1 MAHFDLSLYE
11 TVAQRLERWHKYFES
26 TQTPTKI
33 ITSIHHYDGS
43 TIIMKAEG
51 WVLYMHKA
59 TTKDYE
65 RGEWICLATG
75 YAEEVFGNSPVNKT
89 SFLENCETSAIGRM
103 ISNSPIGHTGE
114 RASSTEMEK
123 VNRINSAPAKP
134 DSHGSATPKQI
145 GFLKSL
151 ARGKGWDDLQLLEYI
166 HRLLQ
171 VNDVVVETLT
181 AGQCSA
187 VIDGLKK

>member
-11 TVAQRLERWHKYFES
+11 TVAQRLVRWWTEY
-26 TQTPTKI
+26 PDGRI

-43 TIIMKAEG
+43 TIIMRAECYNNDDR
-51 WVLYMHKA
+51 L
-59 TTKDYE
+59 
-65 RGEWICLATG
+65 IATG

-89 SFLENCETSAIGRM
+89 SFLENCETSAIGRA
-103 ISNSPIGHTGE
+103 ISNSRIGHTGE
-114 RASSTEMEK
+114 RASSTEMDK
-123 VNRINSAPAKP
+123 VNRVNSQPARP
-134 DSHGSATPKQI
+134 DTHGSATPKQI

-151 ARGKGWDDLQLLEYI
+151 ARGKGWDDLQLLDYI
-166 HRLLQ
+166 HKLLR
-171 VNDVVVETLT
+171 VDDVIVETLT

>member
-11 TVAQRLERWHKYFES
+11 TVAQRLVRWWAEF
-26 TQTPTKI
+26 PDGRI

-43 TIIMKAEG
+43 TIIMRAECYNNDDR
-51 WVLYMHKA
+51 L
-59 TTKDYE
+59 
-65 RGEWICLATG
+65 IATG
-75 YAEEVFGNSPVNKT
+75 DAEEVFGNSPVNKT
-89 SFLENCETSAIGRM
+89 SFLENCETSAIGRA
-103 ISNSPIGHTGE
+103 ISNSRIGHTGE
-114 RASSTEMEK
+114 RASVSEMEK
-123 VNRINSAPAKP
+123 VNRVNSTPRP

-151 ARGKGWDDLQLLEYI
+151 ARGKGWDDVHLLEYI

-171 VNDVVVETLT
+171 VDDVVVETLT

>member
-1 MAHFDLSLYE
+1 LGGLLMAHFDLSLYE
-11 TVAQRLERWHKYFES
+11 TVAQRLERWWTKYE
-26 TQTPTKI
+26 TGRI
-33 ITSIHHYDGS
+33 ITTIHHYDGS
-43 TIIMKAEG
+43 TIIMRAEG
-51 WVLYMHKA
+51 YNNDDRL
-59 TTKDYE
+59 
-65 RGEWICLATG
+65 IATG

-123 VNRINSAPAKP
+123 VNRINSAPAKT

-151 ARGKGWDDLQLLEYI
+151 ARGKGWDDLKLLEFMQ
-166 HRLLQ
+166 HALQ

-181 AGQCSA
+181 FDQASKVISA
-187 VIDGLKK
+187 MKL

>member
-1 MAHFDLSLYE
+1 MAHFDLALYE
-11 TVAQRLERWHKYFES
+11 TVAQRLVRWWTEY
-26 TQTPTKI
+26 PDGRI

-43 TIIMKAEG
+43 TIIMRAECYNNDDR
-51 WVLYMHKA
+51 L
-59 TTKDYE
+59 
-65 RGEWICLATG
+65 IATG

-89 SFLENCETSAIGRM
+89 SFLENCETSAIGRA
-103 ISNSPIGHTGE
+103 ISNSRIGHTGE

-123 VNRINSAPAKP
+123 VNRVNSEPARP

-151 ARGKGWDDLQLLEYI
+151 ARGKGWDDLQLLDYI
-166 HRLLQ
+166 HKLLR
-171 VNDVVVETLT
+171 VDDVIVETLT

>member
-11 TVAQRLERWHKYFES
+11 TVAQRLVRWWTEY
-26 TQTPTKI
+26 PDGRI

-43 TIIMKAEG
+43 TIIMRAECYNNDDR
-51 WVLYMHKA
+51 L
-59 TTKDYE
+59 
-65 RGEWICLATG
+65 IATG

-89 SFLENCETSAIGRM
+89 SFLENCETSAIGRA
-103 ISNSPIGHTGE
+103 ISNSRIGHTGE

-123 VNRINSAPAKP
+123 VNRVNSEPARS
-134 DSHGSATPKQI
+134 DTHGSATPKQI

-151 ARGKGWDDLQLLEYI
+151 ARGKGWDDLQLLDYI
-166 HRLLQ
+166 HKLLR
-171 VNDVVVETLT
+171 VDDVVVETLT

>member
-11 TVAQRLERWHKYFES
+11 TVAQRLVRWWTEY
-26 TQTPTKI
+26 PDGRI

-43 TIIMKAEG
+43 TIIMRAECYNNDDR
-51 WVLYMHKA
+51 L
-59 TTKDYE
+59 
-65 RGEWICLATG
+65 IATG

-89 SFLENCETSAIGRM
+89 SFLENCETSAIGRA
-103 ISNSPIGHTGE
+103 ISNSRIGHTGE

-123 VNRINSAPAKP
+123 VNRVNSEPARS
-134 DSHGSATPKQI
+134 DTHGSATPKQI

-151 ARGKGWDDLQLLEYI
+151 ARGKGWDDLQLLDYI
-166 HRLLQ
+166 HKLLR
-171 VNDVVVETLT
+171 VDDVVVETLT
-181 AGQCSA
+181 AGQCSV

>member
-11 TVAQRLERWHKYFES
+11 TVAQRLERWWAAFEGGR
-26 TQTPTKI
+26 I
-33 ITSIHHYDGS
+33 ITTIHHYDGS
-43 TIIMKAEG
+43 TIIMRAEG
-51 WVLYMHKA
+51 YNNEDRL
-59 TTKDYE
+59 
-65 RGEWICLATG
+65 IATG

-151 ARGKGWDDLQLLEYI
+151 QRGKGWDDVMLLEYI

-171 VNDVVVETLT
+171 VDDVVVETLT
-181 AGQCSA
+181 FGQCSA

>member
-11 TVAQRLERWHKYFES
+11 TVAERLQRWHKYFEIL
-26 TQTPTKI
+26 QTPTKI
-33 ITSIHHYDGS
+33 MTSIYHYDGS

-51 WVLYMHKA
+51 WSLYTHK
-59 TTKDYE
+59 D
-65 RGEWICLATG
+65 GSVEWICLATG

-103 ISNSPIGHTGE
+103 ISNSCIGHLGE

-123 VNRINSAPAKP
+123 VNRINNAPAKT

-171 VNDVVVETLT
+171 VDDCVVETLT

>member
-11 TVAQRLERWHKYFES
+11 TVAERLERWWKHFEALS
-26 TQTPTKI
+26 TQSKI
-33 ITSIHHYDGS
+33 ITSIYHYDGS

-51 WVLYMHKA
+51 WCLYHHK
-59 TTKDYE
+59 D
-65 RGEWICLATG
+65 GSVEWICLSTG
-75 YAEEVFGNSPVNKT
+75 FAEEIFGNSPVNKT

-114 RASSTEMEK
+114 RSSSTEMEK

-171 VNDVVVETLT
+171 VDDVVVETLT

>member
-11 TVAQRLERWHKYFES
+11 TVAQRLVRWWTEY
-26 TQTPTKI
+26 PDGRI

-43 TIIMKAEG
+43 TIIMRAECYNNDDR
-51 WVLYMHKA
+51 L
-59 TTKDYE
+59 
-65 RGEWICLATG
+65 IATG

-89 SFLENCETSAIGRM
+89 SFLENCETSAIGRA
-103 ISNSPIGHTGE
+103 ISNSRIGHTGE

-123 VNRINSAPAKP
+123 VNRVNSEPARS
-134 DSHGSATPKQI
+134 DTHGSATPKQI

-151 ARGKGWDDLQLLEYI
+151 ARGKGWDDLQLLDYI
-166 HRLLQ
+166 HKLLR
-171 VNDVVVETLT
+171 VDDVIVETLT
-181 AGQCSA
+181 AGQCSV

>member
-1 MAHFDLSLYE
+1 MAGFDVSLYE
-11 TVAQRLERWHKYFES
+11 TVAQRLVRWWAEFEDGR
-26 TQTPTKI
+26 I
-33 ITSIHHYDGS
+33 ITTIHHYDGS
-43 TIIMKAEG
+43 TIIMRAEG
-51 WVLYMHKA
+51 YNNEDRL
-59 TTKDYE
+59 
-65 RGEWICLATG
+65 IATG

-103 ISNSPIGHTGE
+103 ISNSKIGHTGE
-114 RASSTEMEK
+114 RASSEEMQK
-123 VNRINSAPAKP
+123 VNRVTSAAVPRP

-151 ARGKGWDDLQLLEYI
+151 ARGKGWDDIQLLEYI

-171 VNDVVVETLT
+171 VDDVIVETLT

-187 VIDGLKK
+187 VIDGIKK

>member
-1 MAHFDLSLYE
+1 MAFDLSLYE
-11 TVAQRLERWHKYFES
+11 TVAQRLVRWHKYFEMS
-26 TQTPTKI
+26 QTPTKI

-43 TIIMKAEG
+43 TVIMKAEG
-51 WVLYMHKA
+51 WALYTHKDGA
-59 TTKDYE
+59 V
-65 RGEWICLATG
+65 EWICLATG

-89 SFLENCETSAIGRM
+89 SYIENCETSCIGRM
-103 ISNSPIGHTGE
+103 ISNSCIGHLGGADSGQ
-114 RASSTEMEK
+114 RASVTEMEK

-134 DSHGSATPKQI
+134 DGHGSATPKQI

-151 ARGKGWDDLQLLEYI
+151 ARGKGWDDVQLLEYI

>member
-11 TVAQRLERWHKYFES
+11 TVAQRLVRWWTEY
-26 TQTPTKI
+26 PDGRI

-43 TIIMKAEG
+43 TIIMRAECYNNDDR
-51 WVLYMHKA
+51 L
-59 TTKDYE
+59 
-65 RGEWICLATG
+65 IATG

-89 SFLENCETSAIGRM
+89 SFLENCETSAIGRA
-103 ISNSPIGHTGE
+103 ISNSRIGHTGE

-123 VNRINSAPAKP
+123 VNRVNSEPARL
-134 DSHGSATPKQI
+134 DTHGSATPKQI

-151 ARGKGWDDLQLLEYI
+151 ARGKGWDDLQLLDYI
-166 HRLLQ
+166 HKLLR
-171 VNDVVVETLT
+171 VDDVVVETLT